1 MALEINE
8 CARKEK
14 ILGKNMVLDTTMLD
28 MFAKSGSLDKAR
40 EIFEVIPT
48 RVVVCW
54 SAMIGGY
61 VQHGFGEEALNCF
74 NRMRYE
80 CVSPDSV
87 TFIWVVKACR
97 NTGLL
102 DIAEEIHSKVQ
113 KEGLLAKDV
122 VLGTTLVDLYAKCG
136 DIKKAQKCSMSSL
149 FGMQYHG
156 PHLFQGMLSTDL
168 VTNP

>member
-74 NRMRYE
+74 ADMKLQG
-80 CVSPDSV
+80 VSPDSV
-87 TFIWVVKACR
+87 TY
-97 NTGLL
+97 
-102 DIAEEIHSKVQ
+102 S
-113 KEGLLAKDV
+113 
-122 VLGTTLVDLYAKCG
+122 
-136 DIKKAQKCSMSSL
+136 SSL
-149 FGMQYHG
+149 KA
-156 PHLFQGMLSTDL
+156 
-168 VTNP
+168 